1 MTDFLIVCLT
11 AFNVAAITLL
21 CVLYYRL
28 NGGLSRTFSVYTG
41 IVAVSWAFLLLT
53 EIVPAWQAREI
64 RVLGFSGL
72 NATAFLYLG
81 WRLLGREK

>member
-11 AFNVAAITLL
+11 AFNVAAIALL

-41 IVAVSWAFLLLT
+41 IVAVSWVFLLLT
-53 EIVPAWQAREI
+53 EIVPEWQAREI

-72 NATAFLYLG
+72 NAIAFLYLG
-81 WRLLGREK
+81 WRLLGRSK

>member
-11 AFNVAAITLL
+11 SFNVAAIALL

-41 IVAVSWAFLLLT
+41 IVAVSWVFLLLT
-53 EIVPAWQAREI
+53 EIVPEWQAREI
-64 RVLGFSGL
+64 RAFVFRGL
-72 NATAFLYLG
+72 NAIAFLYLG
-81 WRLLGREK
+81 RRLLAKK